1 MMRLKTPK
9 SRPRNLTDNPP
20 AQLSPE
26 AIDGCQEEL
35 FENPVIRRNRTRRL
49 QTASSFHADGP
60 FCSRSF
66 ITPPSQ
72 RRAEKGSSECRVPG
86 CGELNQEMKR
96 NFVWYWRT

>member
-35 FENPVIRRNRTRRL
+35 FENPMIRRNPTRRL
-49 QTASSFHADGP
+49 RPNSFFLPRG
-60 FCSRSF
+60 RSILF
-66 ITPPSQ
+66 EVLYYAATTPPSQ
-72 RRAEKGSSECRVPG
+72 RRAEKGYSECRVPR
-86 CGELNQEMKR
+86 CGEL
-96 NFVWYWRT
+96 